1 MNKFVMNYRRILR
14 EIALTIFVFGFMVW
28 SYVVIV
34 QITHPEWLDTT
45 LAHYRRAPFSWRVDD
60 VGIIAFALSAL
71 GFLLWRLL
79 KE

>member
-1 MNKFVMNYRRILR
+1 MNYRRILR
-14 EIALTIFVFGFMVW
+14 EIALTIFVFGLMVW

-45 LAHYRRAPFSWRVDD
+45 LAHYHRAPFSWRVDD
-60 VGIIAFALSAL
+60 VGIVAFALSAL
-71 GFLLWRLL
+71 GFLFWRLL